1 MSVTIKLLVEVIGPY
16 LCMCICPGRLLV
28 MFLISASVAVSTY
41 FIPST
46 LGVVLFTVAMGYLL
60 SLDGSQLGAV
70 FGRRRSQSRA
80 LSLGLKSLPLGLFF
94 LASAMVDGG
103 LLHHYLYEPPAITGN
118 LSVNGGSMEALP
130 SVRLHGPQATVGYV
144 LICLLVLTRGLRE
157 IQGVFLLGGT
167 LRNPLYP
174 RQTGCAQAFSR
185 SCRGLRLAGYL
196 RRVLLSLGKTYTYIF
211 ITLCAKLW

>member
-1 MSVTIKLLVEVIGPY
+1 
-16 LCMCICPGRLLV
+16 MCTCPVRLLV

-60 SLDGSQLGAV
+60 SLDGSQLGAA
-70 FGRRRSQSRA
+70 FGRRRAHSRA

-94 LASAMVDGG
+94 LAAAMADGG
-103 LLHHYLYEPPAITGN
+103 LLHHYLYEPPPGN
-118 LSVNGGSMEALP
+118 FSLDGAPVEALP
-130 SVRLHGPQATVGYV
+130 SVRFHGAQATVGYV
-144 LICLLVLTRGLRE
+144 LIGLLVLTRGLRE

-174 RQTGCAQAFSR
+174 RQTGCSQAFRR
-185 SCRGLRLAGYL
+185 SSSGIRFAGYL
-196 RRVLLSLGKTYTYIF
+196 RRVLLSLGKTYTYS
-211 ITLCAKLW
+211 